1 MSYSEECCK
10 CLYCERDPGSNSGWY
25 CTWRQTHVGATE
37 SCYKFE
43 SKYQNEKP
51 PKEIL
56 RGVAFS
62 DDQIADDL
70 KPQP

>member
-43 SKYQNEKP
+43 SKYYF
-51 PKEIL
+51 
-56 RGVAFS
+56 R
-62 DDQIADDL
+62 QIMT
-70 KPQP
+70 